1 MLMINDQGGIRKVNF
16 ISRDDSY
23 SPPKTVEDCRQALP
37 RHVVDDIE
45 NAEAAATS
53 ELIVDKVERP
63 ACIWLGFNEDGSAC
77 AHRLAAT
84 SAFAHGRSLQQGRTL
99 ILRGGKTPG
108 QVTVREAA
116 PNCIL
121 SMQQVLSR
129 TGCFLFEAGTFEYQ
143 SGPSPHVYSNGGRLE
158 AIR

>member
-63 ACIWLGFNEDGSAC
+63 ACIWLGFLRRGWGRAC

-84 SAFAHGRSLQQGRTL
+84 SAFAHGRSL
-99 ILRGGKTPG
+99 
-108 QVTVREAA
+108 
-116 PNCIL
+116 
-121 SMQQVLSR
+121 SR
-129 TGCFLFEAGTFEYQ
+129 AG
-143 SGPSPHVYSNGGRLE
+143 L
-158 AIR
+158 